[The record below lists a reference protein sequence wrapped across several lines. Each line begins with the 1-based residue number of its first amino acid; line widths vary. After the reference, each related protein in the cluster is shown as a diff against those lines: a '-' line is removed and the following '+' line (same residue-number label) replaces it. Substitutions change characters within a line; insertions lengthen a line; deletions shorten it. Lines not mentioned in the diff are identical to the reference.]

1 MGKTNKKINI
11 RKTSRIFD
19 IRKIHDKLHSDH
31 FTEDKDYS
39 CHTDD
44 ETNFMFDISTDDED
58 TLTDNT
64 NEEMERLVRLQSDED
79 NVYCNLSE
87 GEQTDDELSSL
98 SSETIDPIDCDEDY
112 SLPYDV
118 FNLRFDVSQFSKP
131 INIEPSKSDYEIR
144 SMLFDEIR
152 CLPDFNVLKL
162 KYALLEDIRVYD
174 RSKLKPANRSHWI
187 RYFKSFFY

>member
-1 MGKTNKKINI
+1 
-11 RKTSRIFD
+11 
-19 IRKIHDKLHSDH
+19 
-31 FTEDKDYS
+31 
-39 CHTDD
+39 
-44 ETNFMFDISTDDED
+44 MFDISTDDED

-64 NEEMERLVRLQSDED
+64 NEEMERLVRLQSEED
-79 NVYCNLSE
+79 NVYCNLSD

-174 RSKLKPANRSHWI
+174 RSMLKPANRSHWI